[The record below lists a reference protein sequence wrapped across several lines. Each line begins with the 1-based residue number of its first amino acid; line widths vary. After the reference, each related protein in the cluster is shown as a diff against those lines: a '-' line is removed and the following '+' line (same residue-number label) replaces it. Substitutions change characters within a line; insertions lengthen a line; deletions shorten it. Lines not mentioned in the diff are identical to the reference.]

1 MTGRMRLLLIASL
14 ILNVFTVGIGIGV
27 FVTGARI
34 APPQSQRRPAPN
46 IWRAAESLPPAE
58 RDALRKVLR
67 DKAAEVQPEMKSV
80 RLARRE
86 AMSLMS
92 QQNYDPVAVSA
103 ALERAR
109 AGEMHA
115 RGEIDAAFVQ
125 YLGHLTPDQR
135 ALVAEAMVRNRPSS
149 LRAAVRD
156 GDAGQAGSTNP

>member
-1 MTGRMRLLLIASL
+1 MTGRIRLLLILSL
-14 ILNVFTVGIGIGV
+14 ILNVFLIGIGIGV

-34 APPQSQRRPAPN
+34 APPQAQRRPAPN

-58 RDALRKVLR
+58 RDALHKVLR

-86 AMSLMS
+86 ASSLMS
-92 QQNYDPVAVSA
+92 QQNYDPAAVSA

-109 AGEMHA
+109 LGEMHA

-125 YLGHLTPDQR
+125 YLVHLTPEQR
-135 ALVAEAMVRNRPSS
+135 ALVAEAMVRNRPGS

-156 GDAGQAGSTNP
+156 ADGAQPAPANP